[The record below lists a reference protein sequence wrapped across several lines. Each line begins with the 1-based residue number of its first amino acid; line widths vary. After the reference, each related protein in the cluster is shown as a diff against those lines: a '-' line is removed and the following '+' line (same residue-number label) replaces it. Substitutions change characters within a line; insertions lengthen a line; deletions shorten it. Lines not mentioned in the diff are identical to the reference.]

1 MVLCALS
8 CVSKMWRCCT
18 SCTASARSG
27 ERATGLREDFWLQF
41 PRQETSSRTER
52 YFHLLDCL
60 SACVS
65 NKTHPLPETE
75 RGPVERRSGC
85 QKPVAA
91 CHGRAAE
98 SNGCLDSR
106 CREAPRRE
114 LLTQEWTPA
123 VGAHHCTAH
132 KDPTGLVHSTHT
144 IMYVYVLCV
153 GGYLRTSHKDVCI
166 GANQA
171 FSCEVFCC
179 Y

>member
-1 MVLCALS
+1 MALLLAFACYS
-8 CVSKMWRCCT
+8 LSKN
-18 SCTASARSG
+18 A
-27 ERATGLREDFWLQF
+27 
-41 PRQETSSRTER
+41 
-52 YFHLLDCL
+52 
-60 SACVS
+60 
-65 NKTHPLPETE
+65 E

-98 SNGCLDSR
+98 SNGCLDSSQYPPLVASCYCCCR
-106 CREAPRRE
+106 VCFEGCREAPRRE